1 MALKRMPG
9 TSSAWSTEEIN
20 ASLSHSLQREA
31 FVRITNRINDLR
43 SCREARDLHEFQLTL
58 FDDLNWA
65 QAHYARASR
74 ALKRMQSKQ
83 SVEDPEA
90 DTWEL
95 EMWTCHRV
103 EREFRSVGD
112 CLAWKFFD
120 CDRRYPTIFSR
131 HPDPGLVFGKAG
143 ADTERRKAD
152 EILET
157 EGRFALMND
166 LTLSFRA
173 GDLTVRR
180 EAGVDIIEVKAN
192 QSRSTARQRRLIQS
206 DLDALTGR
214 APLEFEGVP
223 LRTPL
228 STIRVDTALASLE
241 AAVIPANRIGPQAIV
256 LGEEWILLVQSAT
269 RGVPTTVEDYWLPLQ
284 ERAKADARLDKP
296 GAIFNGE
303 WSWHAWNSKNSWVA
317 GAPFGIFPLPPVHC
331 AALTCGYLI
340 YQSVIGYGRL
350 ARAFE
355 EQGYE
360 VTSLLPPEAQSL
372 APEHMLMSVS
382 KRVGDRL
389 IRFNL
394 KTAAFNQVQF
404 ELFTPECIARALNEV
419 FVNTSRATGES
430 TEGILAHGS
439 LAFAHERSVWRV

>member
-1 MALKRMPG
+1 MPG
-9 TSSAWSTEEIN
+9 TATAWSTAEIN
-20 ASLSHSLQREA
+20 ASMSHSLQREA
-31 FVRITNRINDLR
+31 FVRVTRRISDLR
-43 SCREARDLHEFQLTL
+43 SCHVARDLYEFQLAL
-58 FDDLNWA
+58 FDDLQWA

-74 ALKRMQSKQ
+74 ALKRLQAGL
-83 SVEDPEA
+83 SVDAPEA
-90 DTWEL
+90 ANWQL

-103 EREFRSVGD
+103 ERELRSVGD
-112 CLAWKFFD
+112 CLAWKLFD

-143 ADTERRKAD
+143 TDAERRKAE
-152 EILET
+152 EIVKS

-180 EAGVDIIEVKAN
+180 VTGVDIIEVKAN

-206 DLDALTGR
+206 DLDALMGR
-214 APLEFEGVP
+214 APLEFDGVP

-228 STIRVDTALASLE
+228 SAVRV
-241 AAVIPANRIGPQAIV
+241 AVIPANSIGPQAIA
-256 LGEEWILLVQSAT
+256 LGDEWILLVQSAT
-269 RGVPTTVEDYWLPLQ
+269 RTVPTTVDDYWLPLQ

-317 GAPFGIFPLPPVHC
+317 GAPFGIFPLPAVHC

-340 YQSVIGYGRL
+340 YQTVIGYGRL

-355 EQGYE
+355 ALGYE
-360 VTSLLPPEAQSL
+360 VTSLLPPTAQAL
-372 APEHMLMSVS
+372 KPEHMVMSVS

-389 IRFNL
+389 IHFNL

-404 ELFTPECIARALNEV
+404 ELFTPECIAEALDEA
-419 FVNTSRATGES
+419 FVTTSSATGDGAQ
-430 TEGILAHGS
+430 GILAHGS
-439 LAFAHERSVWRV
+439 LAFAHERSVWTV